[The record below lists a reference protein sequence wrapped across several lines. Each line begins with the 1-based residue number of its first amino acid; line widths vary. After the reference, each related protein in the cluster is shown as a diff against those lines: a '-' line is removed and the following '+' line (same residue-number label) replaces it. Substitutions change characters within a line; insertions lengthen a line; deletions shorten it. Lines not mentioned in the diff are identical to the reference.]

1 MKKNQKKLLL
11 FKNKHIKDF
20 LIKPFMKKNQ
30 KKTFIIFIFTA
41 FCILFFGAWNVV
53 DGNYDKQNKVIIFF
67 KNLVPTK
74 ISRKIRDTFFIIPDL
89 KTLNKDLKLQVRK
102 FEQGLEG
109 QLFDEKEIKTKSKT
123 INYKNFFLP
132 FPRLDTRAGY
142 TNPSNSARAHYLE
155 VVGDKILVLSG
166 EGKTIFF
173 EKKNIFKKKL
183 MQEKI
188 QNNINDIMIK
198 NNLTFIGVRDL
209 FVDKNIV
216 YISLMSKDKNGY
228 TFNIYTADLNY
239 KKLNF
244 KIFFETKQYFK
255 EYSVSTGGRIE
266 KFKNGKILFTFGN
279 SGVLG
284 APQDKNSLLG
294 KIISID
300 LITKNYELVSLGHRN
315 QQGIAYDEDLNLI
328 INAEHGP
335 KGGDEINF
343 NYYKKNNVLN
353 FGFDVVSYGIEYDGT
368 DPYKRPHSDFGF
380 VEPIKYFVPS
390 IGISEIIF
398 LNKEKSFLKKN
409 SLFVSSLRAGSLYI
423 YELNDQLNKIESE
436 ERVNFGN
443 ERIRDIKYDPENK
456 VFFLIFEIT
465 PSIVVLKIKD

>member
-1 MKKNQKKLLL
+1 MK
-11 FKNKHIKDF
+11 
-20 LIKPFMKKNQ
+20 
-30 KKTFIIFIFTA
+30 
-41 FCILFFGAWNVV
+41 
-53 DGNYDKQNKVIIFF
+53 
-67 KNLVPTK
+67 
-74 ISRKIRDTFFIIPDL
+74 
-89 KTLNKDLKLQVRK
+89 
-102 FEQGLEG
+102 
-109 QLFDEKEIKTKSKT
+109 
-123 INYKNFFLP
+123 
-132 FPRLDTRAGY
+132 
-142 TNPSNSARAHYLE
+142 
-155 VVGDKILVLSG
+155 
-166 EGKTIFF
+166 
-173 EKKNIFKKKL
+173 KKNIFEKKL
-183 MQEKI
+183 EQEKI
-188 QNNINDIMIK
+188 QNNINDIMTK

-216 YISLMSKDKNGY
+216 YISLISKNEKGY
-228 TFNIYTADLNY
+228 TFNIYTANLNY
-239 KKLNF
+239 KKLDF
-244 KIFFETKQYFK
+244 KIFFETKQFFK

-266 KFKNGKILFTFGN
+266 KFKNDKILFTIGN

-300 LITKNYELVSLGHRN
+300 LNTKNYELVSIGHRN

-328 INAEHGP
+328 INSEHGP

-343 NYYKKNNVLN
+343 NYYKKNSVLN

-380 VEPIKYFVPS
+380 VEPIKYYVPS

-423 YELNDQLNKIESE
+423 YELNDQLDKIESE
-436 ERVNFGN
+436 ERINFGN
-443 ERIRDIKYDPENK
+443 ERIRDIKYDPENN

>member
-1 MKKNQKKLLL
+1 MKKKKDKKKLVIVLSIFFVLL
-11 FKNKHIKDF
+11 FV
-20 LIKPFMKKNQ
+20 
-30 KKTFIIFIFTA
+30 
-41 FCILFFGAWNVV
+41 GGWNVI
-53 DGNYDKQNKVIIFF
+53 DGNYDKQNKVILALKKF
-67 KNLVPTK
+67 VPSK
-74 ISRKIRDTFFIIPDL
+74 ISRKIRDTIFVIPDL
-89 KTLNKDLKLQVRK
+89 KTLNKDLELQVRK
-102 FEQGLEG
+102 FEQDLDG
-109 QLFDEKEIKTKSKT
+109 QLFDEKEIKTKKKI

-132 FPRLDTRAGY
+132 FPRLDVRAGY
-142 TNPSNSARAHYLE
+142 TSPSNSRRAHYLE

-166 EGKTIFF
+166 QGKTIFF
-173 EKKNIFKKKL
+173 EKKNIFEKKL
-183 MQEKI
+183 EQEKI
-188 QNNINDIMIK
+188 QNNINDIMTK
-198 NNLTFIGVRDL
+198 NNFTFIGVRDL

-216 YISLMSKDKNGY
+216 YISLISKNEKGY
-228 TFNIYTADLNY
+228 TFNIYTANLNY
-239 KKLNF
+239 KKLDF
-244 KIFFETKQYFK
+244 KIFFETKQFFK

-266 KFKNGKILFTFGN
+266 KFKNDKILFTIGN

-300 LITKNYELVSLGHRN
+300 LNTKNYELVSIGHRN

-328 INAEHGP
+328 INSEHGP

-343 NYYKKNNVLN
+343 NYYKKNSVLN

-380 VEPIKYFVPS
+380 VEPIKYYVPS

-423 YELNDQLNKIESE
+423 YELNDQLDKIESE
-436 ERVNFGN
+436 ERINFGN
-443 ERIRDIKYDPENK
+443 ERIRDIKYDPENN

>member
-1 MKKNQKKLLL
+1 MKKKKDKKKLVIVLSIFFVLL
-11 FKNKHIKDF
+11 FV
-20 LIKPFMKKNQ
+20 
-30 KKTFIIFIFTA
+30 
-41 FCILFFGAWNVV
+41 GGWNVI
-53 DGNYDKQNKVIIFF
+53 DGNYDKQNKVILALKKF
-67 KNLVPTK
+67 VPSK
-74 ISRKIRDTFFIIPDL
+74 ISRKIRDTIFVIPDL
-89 KTLNKDLKLQVRK
+89 KTLNKDLELQVRK
-102 FEQGLEG
+102 FEQDLDG
-109 QLFDEKEIKTKSKT
+109 QLFDEKEIKTKKKI

-132 FPRLDTRAGY
+132 FPRLDVRAGY

-166 EGKTIFF
+166 QGKTIFF
-173 EKKNIFKKKL
+173 EKKNIFEKKL
-183 MQEKI
+183 EQEKI
-188 QNNINDIMIK
+188 QNNINDIMTK
-198 NNLTFIGVRDL
+198 NNFTFIGVRDL

-216 YISLMSKDKNGY
+216 YISLISKNEKGY
-228 TFNIYTADLNY
+228 TFNIYTANLNY
-239 KKLNF
+239 KKLDF
-244 KIFFETKQYFK
+244 KIFFETKQFFK

-266 KFKNGKILFTFGN
+266 KFKNDKILFTIGN

-300 LITKNYELVSLGHRN
+300 LNTKNYELVSIGHRN

-328 INAEHGP
+328 INSEHGP

-343 NYYKKNNVLN
+343 NYYKKNSVLN

-380 VEPIKYFVPS
+380 VEPIKYYVPS

-423 YELNDQLNKIESE
+423 YELNDQLDKIESE
-436 ERVNFGN
+436 ERINFGN
-443 ERIRDIKYDPENK
+443 ERIRDIKYDPENN

>member
-1 MKKNQKKLLL
+1 MKKKKDKKKLVIVLSIFFVLL
-11 FKNKHIKDF
+11 FV
-20 LIKPFMKKNQ
+20 
-30 KKTFIIFIFTA
+30 
-41 FCILFFGAWNVV
+41 GGWNVI
-53 DGNYDKQNKVIIFF
+53 DGNYDKQNKVILALKKF
-67 KNLVPTK
+67 VPSK
-74 ISRKIRDTFFIIPDL
+74 ISRKIRDTIFVIPDL
-89 KTLNKDLKLQVRK
+89 KTLNKDLELQVRK
-102 FEQGLEG
+102 FEQDLDG
-109 QLFDEKEIKTKSKT
+109 QLFDEKEIKTKKKI

-132 FPRLDTRAGY
+132 FPRLDVRAGY

-166 EGKTIFF
+166 QGKTIFF
-173 EKKNIFKKKL
+173 EKKNIFEKKL
-183 MQEKI
+183 EQEKI
-188 QNNINDIMIK
+188 QNNINDIMTK

-216 YISLMSKDKNGY
+216 YISLISKNEKGY
-228 TFNIYTADLNY
+228 TFNIYTANLNY
-239 KKLNF
+239 KKLDF
-244 KIFFETKQYFK
+244 KIFFETKQFFK

-266 KFKNGKILFTFGN
+266 KFKNDKILFTIGN

-300 LITKNYELVSLGHRN
+300 LNTKNYELVSIGHRN

-328 INAEHGP
+328 INSEHGP

-343 NYYKKNNVLN
+343 NYYKKNSVLN

-380 VEPIKYFVPS
+380 VEPIKYYVPS

-423 YELNDQLNKIESE
+423 YELNDQLDKIESE
-436 ERVNFGN
+436 ERINFGN
-443 ERIRDIKYDPENK
+443 ERIRDIKYDPENN

>member
-1 MKKNQKKLLL
+1 
-11 FKNKHIKDF
+11 
-20 LIKPFMKKNQ
+20 
-30 KKTFIIFIFTA
+30 
-41 FCILFFGAWNVV
+41 
-53 DGNYDKQNKVIIFF
+53 
-67 KNLVPTK
+67 
-74 ISRKIRDTFFIIPDL
+74 
-89 KTLNKDLKLQVRK
+89 
-102 FEQGLEG
+102 
-109 QLFDEKEIKTKSKT
+109 
-123 INYKNFFLP
+123 
-132 FPRLDTRAGY
+132 
-142 TNPSNSARAHYLE
+142 
-155 VVGDKILVLSG
+155 
-166 EGKTIFF
+166 
-173 EKKNIFKKKL
+173 
-183 MQEKI
+183 
-188 QNNINDIMIK
+188 MIK
-198 NNLTFIGVRDL
+198 ENLTFIGVRDL

-216 YISLMSKDKNGY
+216 YISLMSKDKKGF

-255 EYSVSTGGRIE
+255 KYAVSTGGRIE
-266 KFKNGKILFTFGN
+266 KFTNDKILFTFGN

-300 LITKNYELVSLGHRN
+300 LNTKNYELVSLGHRN
-315 QQGIAYDEDLNLI
+315 QQGIAYDQDLNLI

-343 NYYKKNNVLN
+343 NYYQKNNVLN

-368 DPYKRPHSDFGF
+368 DPYKRPHSDYGF

-423 YELNDQLNKIESE
+423 YELNDQLNKFESE
-436 ERVNFGN
+436 ERINFGN
-443 ERIRDIKYDPENK
+443 ERIRDIKYDSENE
-456 VFFLIFEIT
+456 VFFLLFEIT
-465 PSIVVLKIKD
+465 PSIAVLKIKN

>member
-1 MKKNQKKLLL
+1 MKKKKNQKKLVIVLSIFFVLL
-11 FKNKHIKDF
+11 FV
-20 LIKPFMKKNQ
+20 
-30 KKTFIIFIFTA
+30 
-41 FCILFFGAWNVV
+41 GGWNVI
-53 DGNYDKQNKVIIFF
+53 DGNYDKQNKVILAF
-67 KNLVPTK
+67 KKFIPSK
-74 ISRKIRDTFFIIPDL
+74 ISRKIRDTIFVIPDL
-89 KTLNKDLKLQVRK
+89 KTINKDLELQVRK
-102 FEQGLEG
+102 FEQGLDG
-109 QLFDEKEIKTKSKT
+109 QLFDEKEIKTKKKI

-132 FPRLDTRAGY
+132 FPRLDVRAGY

-166 EGKTIFF
+166 QGKTIFF
-173 EKKNIFKKKL
+173 EKKNIFEKKL
-183 MQEKI
+183 EQEKI
-188 QNNINDIMIK
+188 QNNINDIMTK

-216 YISLMSKDKNGY
+216 YISLISKNEKGY
-228 TFNIYTADLNY
+228 TFNIYTANLNY
-239 KKLNF
+239 KKLDF
-244 KIFFETKQYFK
+244 KIFFETKQFFK

-266 KFKNGKILFTFGN
+266 KFKNDKILFTIGN

-300 LITKNYELVSLGHRN
+300 LNTRNYELVSIGHRN

-328 INAEHGP
+328 INSEHGP

-343 NYYKKNNVLN
+343 NYYKKNSVLN

-423 YELNDQLNKIESE
+423 YELNDQLDKIESE
-436 ERVNFGN
+436 ERINFGN
-443 ERIRDIKYDPENK
+443 ERIRDIKYDPENN

>member
-1 MKKNQKKLLL
+1 M
-11 FKNKHIKDF
+11 
-20 LIKPFMKKNQ
+20 
-30 KKTFIIFIFTA
+30 
-41 FCILFFGAWNVV
+41 GGWNVI
-53 DGNYDKQNKVIIFF
+53 DGNYDKQNKVILAF
-67 KNLVPTK
+67 KKFIPSK
-74 ISRKIRDTFFIIPDL
+74 ISRKIRDTIFVIPDL
-89 KTLNKDLKLQVRK
+89 KTLNKDLELQVRK
-102 FEQGLEG
+102 FEQGLDG
-109 QLFDEKEIKTKSKT
+109 QLFDEKEIKTKKKI
-123 INYKNFFLP
+123 INYKKFFLP
-132 FPRLDTRAGY
+132 FPRLDIRAGY

-166 EGKTIFF
+166 QGKTIFF
-173 EKKNIFKKKL
+173 EKKNIFEKKL
-183 MQEKI
+183 EQEKI
-188 QNNINDIMIK
+188 QNNINDIMTK

-216 YISLMSKDKNGY
+216 YISLISKNEKGY
-228 TFNIYTADLNY
+228 TFNIYTANLNY
-239 KKLNF
+239 KKLDF
-244 KIFFETKQYFK
+244 KIFFETKQFFK
-255 EYSVSTGGRIE
+255 KYSVSTGGRIE
-266 KFKNGKILFTFGN
+266 KFKNDKILFTIGS

-300 LITKNYELVSLGHRN
+300 LNTKNYELVSIGHRN

-328 INAEHGP
+328 INSEHGP

-343 NYYKKNNVLN
+343 NYYKKNSVLN

-423 YELNDQLNKIESE
+423 YELNDQLDKIESE
-436 ERVNFGN
+436 ERINFGN
-443 ERIRDIKYDPENK
+443 ERIRDIKYDPENN

>member
-1 MKKNQKKLLL
+1 M
-11 FKNKHIKDF
+11 
-20 LIKPFMKKNQ
+20 
-30 KKTFIIFIFTA
+30 T
-41 FCILFFGAWNVV
+41 
-53 DGNYDKQNKVIIFF
+53 
-67 KNLVPTK
+67 
-74 ISRKIRDTFFIIPDL
+74 
-89 KTLNKDLKLQVRK
+89 
-102 FEQGLEG
+102 
-109 QLFDEKEIKTKSKT
+109 
-123 INYKNFFLP
+123 
-132 FPRLDTRAGY
+132 
-142 TNPSNSARAHYLE
+142 
-155 VVGDKILVLSG
+155 
-166 EGKTIFF
+166 
-173 EKKNIFKKKL
+173 
-183 MQEKI
+183 
-188 QNNINDIMIK
+188 K

-216 YISLMSKDKNGY
+216 YISLISKNEKGY
-228 TFNIYTADLNY
+228 TFNIYTANLNY
-239 KKLNF
+239 KKLDF
-244 KIFFETKQYFK
+244 KIFFETKQFFK
-255 EYSVSTGGRIE
+255 KYSVSTGGRIE
-266 KFKNGKILFTFGN
+266 KFKNDKILFTIGS

-300 LITKNYELVSLGHRN
+300 LNTKNYELVSIGHRN

-328 INAEHGP
+328 INSEHGP

-343 NYYKKNNVLN
+343 NYYKKNSVLN

-423 YELNDQLNKIESE
+423 YELNDQLDKIESE
-436 ERVNFGN
+436 ERINFGN
-443 ERIRDIKYDPENK
+443 ERIRDIKYDLENN

>member
-1 MKKNQKKLLL
+1 MKKKKDKKKLVIVLSIFFVLL
-11 FKNKHIKDF
+11 FV
-20 LIKPFMKKNQ
+20 
-30 KKTFIIFIFTA
+30 
-41 FCILFFGAWNVV
+41 GGWNVI
-53 DGNYDKQNKVIIFF
+53 DGNYDKQNKVILALKKF
-67 KNLVPTK
+67 VPSK
-74 ISRKIRDTFFIIPDL
+74 ISRKIRDTIFVIPDL
-89 KTLNKDLKLQVRK
+89 KTLNKDLELQVRK
-102 FEQGLEG
+102 FEQDLDG
-109 QLFDEKEIKTKSKT
+109 QLFDEKEIKTKKKI

-132 FPRLDTRAGY
+132 FPRLDVRAGN
-142 TNPSNSARAHYLE
+142 TNQTNSARAHYLE

-166 EGKTIFF
+166 QGKTIFF
-173 EKKNIFKKKL
+173 EKKNIFEKKL
-183 MQEKI
+183 EQEKI
-188 QNNINDIMIK
+188 QNNINDIMTK
-198 NNLTFIGVRDL
+198 NNFTFIGVRDL

-216 YISLMSKDKNGY
+216 YISLISKNEKGY
-228 TFNIYTADLNY
+228 TFNIYTANLNY
-239 KKLNF
+239 KKLDF
-244 KIFFETKQYFK
+244 KIFFETKQFFK

-266 KFKNGKILFTFGN
+266 KFKNDKILFTIGN

-300 LITKNYELVSLGHRN
+300 LNTKNYELVSIGHRN

-328 INAEHGP
+328 INSEHGP

-343 NYYKKNNVLN
+343 NYYKKNSVLN

-380 VEPIKYFVPS
+380 VEPIKYYVPS

-423 YELNDQLNKIESE
+423 YELNDQLDKIESE
-436 ERVNFGN
+436 ERINFGN
-443 ERIRDIKYDPENK
+443 ERIRDIKYDPENN